1 MNGAIFL
8 GFESKHILGVFPT
21 RWGATR
27 VITLCKWP
35 KFNGFHCFKTN
46 HHLFTPHLQRGA
58 ARRNRF
64 SPWNL
69 LIFAKARRRSAR
81 SYRLRVS
88 VGSARGQNDV
98 QRLHAH
104 YTTRVARKDAWNCR
118 CFQVF
123 CFFHQ
128 LLAIGVDTSEVGVGV
143 RRFLYFHARGV
154 AKDVA
159 VPGLRI
165 TFDFKKMFLD
175 GYIYFRLQFLY
186 CPES

>member
-1 MNGAIFL
+1 MNGVIFPGL
-8 GFESKHILGVFPT
+8 ESKHILGVFPT
-21 RWGATR
+21 RWGPTR
-27 VITLCKWP
+27 VINLCKWP
-35 KFNGFHCFKTN
+35 KFNVFHCFKKT
-46 HHLFTPHLQRGA
+46 HHFFTPDLQRGA

-88 VGSARGQNDV
+88 VGSPWGQNDV

-165 TFDFKKMFLD
+165 TFDFKKLFLD